1 MIRKR
6 TLFSFLSIAIFA
18 IACNSEYTSKKKGYF
33 DISLPNHTYQP
44 FDKTSFPY
52 DFEYPTYGKIAQ
64 DSTYFDVNPENKY
77 WINVEFP
84 DYKARLFLS
93 YKKIGGN
100 ALYKIKQADGTYKD
114 SIGVNQFQ
122 LLVNDAFNLT
132 NKNDV
137 IASSIM
143 DSAMVTPN
151 NINGV
156 FFTVGG
162 NAATAHQF
170 FLTDST
176 SNFIRGALYFDAS
189 PNADS
194 IRPVQEF
201 LRKDI
206 EHIINTF
213 KWKNVNNNT
222 IADKKI

>member
-1 MIRKR
+1 MMHKR
-6 TLFSFLSIAIFA
+6 NLIYFLSVIIFA

-33 DISLPNHTYQP
+33 DISLPNHTYQR
-44 FDKTSFPY
+44 FEKIDFPY

-84 DYKARLFLS
+84 DYNARLFLS

-100 ALYKIKQADGTYKD
+100 ALFKIKQADGTYKD
-114 SIGVNQFQ
+114 SMGINKFQ

-170 FLTDST
+170 FLTDT
-176 SNFIRGALYFDAS
+176 TNNFIRGALYFDTS

-206 EHIINTF
+206 EHLINTF
-213 KWKNVNNNT
+213 KWKSGNNNT
-222 IADKKI
+222 MTAKKI

>member
-1 MIRKR
+1 MMHKR
-6 TLFSFLSIAIFA
+6 NLIYFLSVIIFA

-33 DISLPNHTYQP
+33 DISLPNHTYKS
-44 FDKTSFPY
+44 FDKIDFPY

-84 DYKARLFLS
+84 DYNARLFLS

-100 ALYKIKQADGTYKD
+100 ALFKIKQADGTYKD
-114 SIGVNQFQ
+114 SMGINKFQ

-170 FLTDST
+170 FLTDT
-176 SNFIRGALYFDAS
+176 TNNFIRGALYFDAS

-206 EHIINTF
+206 EHLINTF
-213 KWKNVNNNT
+213 KWKSGNNNT
-222 IADKKI
+222 MPAKKI